1 MEGLGAEVSA
11 KIRSAIKA
19 KLIELEAYVDDE
31 LPDYIMVM
39 VANNRTKDQME
50 EDLGLFLNNNCG
62 AFTNWLH
69 AVLEKLKKVTLE
81 EVSKKDSKKKKVKKV
96 SEKSSKKPTKDGKER
111 VKDKDRRAR
120 TEKQEKKT
128 TKSHKSVG
136 EKKNANME
144 ELGERKRNKASSL
157 DDSGGKDGY
166 NPGSLL
172 KSAIDKSKK
181 KASPRKSSGKRTSKK
196 EQRRSNSDVDDVF
209 EEESKPSKVKTMI
222 NLREEADFYAG
233 KREKK
238 EDLNFEIKRR
248 GEREGRRKLSERRD
262 RSRSPQGRLKSER
275 SGSREGRRGVVSLV
289 SKVVKP
295 STSGRPRS
303 RSLSSVSDLGGYDPE
318 MLLKKSLVSRAPVPP
333 RPSRPA
339 GREEK
344 GVARAVNR
352 AIMDAD
358 RSIIRSKRRDS
369 REREIERHPRDV
381 DMRIKRR
388 DDPRD
393 KDIRWEGRGRG
404 YREREE
410 RGGYIDD
417 EWRSR
422 DRPERPPRLSP
433 EDMARYEFL
442 KRRRDQM
449 EDRRLESD
457 MREKR
462 QRERDM
468 RDRKREESARMN
480 KKVGGRGEDRSERRL
495 AMDEEIDKNVRAS
508 SLDRKL
514 LKKREERRGQGQTS
528 QREEEL
534 RIIVR
539 RDESME
545 RNISPETPPR
555 KRKLEDDDAE
565 LLEMRRKA
573 LESLMKRTDRELVR
587 SRSDSRD
594 RKIVRAGEASSE
606 ESDDSDTSESDES
619 DISLSDVD
627 ELDKSGSKDKSSKSE
642 PTFIVTMDGIDDKYF
657 KKSSAGPQEDSCP
670 KKKVKDEKESHSKTS
685 SDAELELHADED
697 FDDVPKNTVEDKPIK
712 KMVKK
717 VKHDI
722 KPEMA
727 EKPIMKVAARKRS
740 PVLPP
745 AETQQAHHVAEV
757 KPTQVAK
764 PSTGTKSAVV
774 SNPGTVT
781 KPAVKPGGAAK
792 LAASY
797 AAKLAAIKAAKA
809 KAAEKTEVAA
819 KVPKPKPLSPA
830 VRIKTVPV
838 KPPQTKA
845 EPIKAK
851 IKRTPIQ
858 APSPEPPVRSVPGI
872 SRIKSAPAGL
882 SYVPLPHQTIP
893 KSTQTCKFWPNCS
906 RKDSCAFIHP
916 PIPTVPKS
924 ADPSFGNKY
933 KWSAT

>member
-81 EVSKKDSKKKKVKKV
+81 EVTKKDSKKKKVKKV
-96 SEKSSKKPTKDGKER
+96 SEKSSKKPIKDGKER
-111 VKDKDRRAR
+111 VKDKDRRAKI
-120 TEKQEKKT
+120 EKQEKKT
-128 TKSHKSVG
+128 SKSHKSVG

-144 ELGERKRNKASSL
+144 ELGERKRKKTTSL

-181 KASPRKSSGKRTSKK
+181 KASPRKSSGKRTLKK

-209 EEESKPSKVKTMI
+209 EEESKANKGKTMI
-222 NLREEADFYAG
+222 NLREEADFYAS
-233 KREKK
+233 KRDKK

-248 GEREGRRKLSERRD
+248 GEREGRGKLSERRE
-262 RSRSPQGRLKSER
+262 RSRSPQGRLRSER

-295 STSGRPRS
+295 SMSGRPRS
-303 RSLSSVSDLGGYDPE
+303 RSLSSVSDGGRYDPE

-369 REREIERHPRDV
+369 RERELERHPRDV
-381 DMRIKRR
+381 DMRNRRR

-393 KDIRWEGRGRG
+393 KDIRWEGRERG
-404 YREREE
+404 YREKEE
-410 RGGYIDD
+410 RGGYDID
-417 EWRSR
+417 EWRRR

-433 EDMARYEFL
+433 EDIARYEFL
-442 KRRRDQM
+442 RRRRDQM

-457 MREKR
+457 MRERR

-468 RDRKREESARMN
+468 RDRKKEESARIN
-480 KKVGGRGEDRSERRL
+480 KKVSGRGEEKSGRRL

-539 RDESME
+539 RDESLE
-545 RNISPETPPR
+545 RNNSPETPPR

-594 RKIVRAGEASSE
+594 RKLVHVGAATSD

-619 DISLSDVD
+619 DLSLSDVD
-627 ELDKSGSKDKSSKSE
+627 ELEKSDSKDKSSKSE

-657 KKSSAGPQEDSCP
+657 KKSSTGPQEDSCP
-670 KKKVKDEKESHSKTS
+670 KKKTKDEKESHSKTS

-697 FDDVPKNTVEDKPIK
+697 FDDVPKKTVEDKPIK
-712 KMVKK
+712 KVVKK
-717 VKHDI
+717 VKQDK
-722 KPEMA
+722 KPEMV
-727 EKPIMKVAARKRS
+727 EKPTMKVAARKRS

-745 AETQQAHHVAEV
+745 AETQQANLVAAV
-757 KPTQVAK
+757 KPIQVAK
-764 PSTGTKSAVV
+764 PSTVTKSALATT
-774 SNPGTVT
+774 PGTT
-781 KPAVKPGGAAK
+781 NKPAVKPGGAAK

-809 KAAEKTEVAA
+809 KAAEKAEVSA
-819 KVPKPKPLSPA
+819 KVSKSTPISPA
-830 VRIKTVPV
+830 VRIKTVPA
-838 KPPQTKA
+838 KPAQTKV

-851 IKRTPIQ
+851 VKRTPIQ

-882 SYVPLPHQTIP
+882 SYAPIPHQTIP

-916 PIPTVPKS
+916 PIVPKS

>member
-39 VANNRTKDQME
+39 VANNRTKEQME

-81 EVSKKDSKKKKVKKV
+81 EVTKKDSKKKKVKKL
-96 SEKSSKKPTKDGKER
+96 SEKSSKKSLKDGKDKLKES
-111 VKDKDRRAR
+111 KEKDRKTK
-120 TEKQEKKT
+120 TEKQEKRT
-128 TKSHKSVG
+128 SRANKSVG

-144 ELGERKRNKASSL
+144 ELGERKKKKAAAL

-166 NPGSLL
+166 NPASLL

-196 EQRRSNSDVDDVF
+196 EVRRINSNVDDGF
-209 EEESKPSKVKTMI
+209 EEESKPSRVKTMI
-222 NLREEADFYAG
+222 NLKEESDFYAA
-233 KREKK
+233 KRDKK

-248 GEREGRRKLSERRD
+248 GEREERSKISDRRE
-262 RSRSPQGRLKSER
+262 RSRSYQDRMKRER
-275 SGSREGRRGVVSLV
+275 SGSRDGRGGVASLV

-295 STSGRPRS
+295 SRSSRMRS
-303 RSLSSVSDLGGYDPE
+303 RSLSSVSDGGGYDPE
-318 MLLKKSLVSRAPVPP
+318 VLLKRSLVSRAMVPP

-358 RSIIRSKRRDS
+358 RSIIRSRRRDS
-369 REREIERHPRDV
+369 REREPEIHPRDV
-381 DMRIKRR
+381 DLRSRRR

-393 KDIRWEGRGRG
+393 RDIRWEGRERG

-410 RGGYIDD
+410 RVTYKDVD
-417 EWRSR
+417 EWRR
-422 DRPERPPRLSP
+422 RERPERPPRLSP
-433 EDMARYEFL
+433 EDMERYEFL
-442 KRRRDQM
+442 KRRHDQM
-449 EDRRLESD
+449 EDRRLESEI
-457 MREKR
+457 RERR
-462 QRERDM
+462 QRDRDM
-468 RDRKREESARMN
+468 RDRKREENSRIS
-480 KKVGGRGEDRSERRL
+480 KRVSSRGDDRSGRRL
-495 AMDEEIDKNVRAS
+495 AMDEEIHKNVRAS

-514 LKKREERRGQGQTS
+514 LKKRDERRGQGQGTE
-528 QREEEL
+528 REEEL

-539 RDESME
+539 RDESIE
-545 RNISPETPPR
+545 RNISPESPPR

-587 SRSDSRD
+587 SRSNSRD
-594 RKIVRAGEASSE
+594 RKLVHAAEASSD
-606 ESDDSDTSESDES
+606 ESDDSETTESDES
-619 DISLSDVD
+619 DVSLSDID
-627 ELDKSGSKDKSSKSE
+627 EQEKSVKKDKSSKSE

-657 KKSSAGPQEDSCP
+657 KKANSGSQEESCQ
-670 KKKVKDEKESHSKTS
+670 KKASDEKESHSKAS

-697 FDDVPKNTVEDKPIK
+697 FDDVPKKMIDDKPIK
-712 KMVKK
+712 KAVKK
-717 VKHDI
+717 I
-722 KPEMA
+722 KADNKKSEMP
-727 EKPIMKVAARKRS
+727 EKPTMKVAARKRS

-745 AETQQAHHVAEV
+745 ADNQQTQPVAAV
-757 KPTQVAK
+757 KPIQAAKPGPAAKPGSMSMPTTAK
-764 PSTGTKSAVV
+764 PS
-774 SNPGTVT
+774 
-781 KPAVKPGGAAK
+781 GAAK

-797 AAKLAAIKAAKA
+797 AAKFAAIKAAKA
-809 KAAEKTEVAA
+809 KAAANTEA
-819 KVPKPKPLSPA
+819 VPKAPTSLSPA
-830 VRIKTVPV
+830 VRIKTVPAKSQQAQAAPD
-838 KPPQTKA
+838 KPKV
-845 EPIKAK
+845 
-851 IKRTPIQ
+851 KRTPIK
-858 APSPEPPVRSVPGI
+858 APSPEPPTRSIPGI
-872 SRIKSAPAGL
+872 SRLKSAPAGL
-882 SYVPLPHQTIP
+882 SYAPIVHQTLP
-893 KSTQTCKFWPNCS
+893 KSTQTCKYWPNCS

-916 PIPTVPKS
+916 PIPPKS
-924 ADPSFGNKY
+924 AEPSFGNKY